1 MIGQRCR
8 AIAVFSN
15 FEAAGQALYSLVI
28 AGFPLSKIF
37 LVGRD
42 MTACIQ
48 NGQMVTVKR
57 PIEEKHAGT
66 ISGTG
71 LGLKKGWLIGNG
83 VGGAVGFCLG
93 LGILAL
99 PGVGQIALANA
110 VIFTMISSGI
120 FTAAGGLVGAL
131 IGLGVTEKQANA
143 YNKLID
149 QGDYLIVMNGTDREI
164 KRAEKMLAAQEIRK

>member
-15 FEAAGQALYSLVI
+15 FEVAGQALHSLVI
-28 AGFPLSKIF
+28 AGFPLANTF

-42 MTACIQ
+42 MSACIQ
-48 NGQMVTVKR
+48 NGQMVTVER
-57 PIEEKHAGT
+57 PIEEKHTGT
-66 ISGTG
+66 ITGTG

-83 VGGAVGFCLG
+83 VGGTLGFCLG

-110 VIFTMISSGI
+110 VIFTMISSGV

-131 IGLGVTEKQANA
+131 IGLGVTEKQANI
-143 YNKLID
+143 YNKLIA
-149 QGDYLIVMNGTDREI
+149 QGNYLIVMNGYDRDL
-164 KRAEKMLAAQEIRK
+164 KRAEQMLAAQKIRK

>member
-15 FEAAGQALYSLVI
+15 FEAAGQALYSLTM
-28 AGFPLSKIF
+28 AGFPLAKIF

-42 MTACIQ
+42 MNACIQ

-57 PIEEKHAGT
+57 PIEEKYAGT

-83 VGGAVGFCLG
+83 VGGTVGLCLG
-93 LGILAL
+93 IGILSL

-131 IGLGVTEKQANA
+131 IGLVVTEKQANT
-143 YNKLID
+143 YNKLIA
-149 QGDYLIVMNGTDREI
+149 QGKYLIVMNGSELEL
-164 KRAEKMLAAQEIRK
+164 KRAEQMLASQEIRK

>member
-28 AGFPLSKIF
+28 AGFPLANIF

-42 MTACIQ
+42 MTACIE
-48 NGQMVTVKR
+48 NGQMVTVKQ
-57 PIEEKHAGT
+57 PIAEKQVGT

-83 VGGAVGFCLG
+83 LGGAVGLGVG

-131 IGLGVTEKQANA
+131 IGLGITEKQAHT
-143 YNKLID
+143 YNQLIA
-149 QGDYLIVMNGTDREI
+149 QGDYLIVMNGSDREI
-164 KRAEKMLAAQEIRK
+164 KLAEQMLATQEIRK